1 MNEIILR
8 PLVEADLPAVLTIE
22 ESSFSSPWTRAAFVH
37 ELQSLHSCFTIAERV
52 GVVLGYLCSWHVADE
67 VQILNVAVETHSR
80 RQGIAERL
88 LRHVLEVGQRKG
100 ARSANLEVR
109 RGNLPARQLYEKL
122 GFREVAVRR
131 GYYADGED
139 ALLMVCH
146 FLANE

>member
-8 PLVEADLPAVLTIE
+8 PLIEADLPAVLRIE

-37 ELQSLHSCFTIAERV
+37 ELQSPHGCFTIAERA
-52 GVVLGYLCSWHVADE
+52 GVVVGYLCSWHVADE
-67 VQILNVAVETHSR
+67 VQILNVAVEINSR

-88 LRHVLEVGQRKG
+88 LRQMLEAGQGKG
-100 ARSANLEVR
+100 ARSASLEVR
-109 RGNLPARQLYEKL
+109 RGNLPAKQLYEKL

-139 ALLMVCH
+139 ALLMVCS
-146 FLANE
+146 FLPDE